1 MKNQTFVVLQ
11 NGQEVWK
18 SLVNGKIIPAEF
30 NSKGAALAGIE
41 VEKRRQ
47 QKLAA
52 VRGVESENHHHQKT
66 PAGIAAKSTAAHG
79 TPAKPDRSLKP
90 I

>member
-1 MKNQTFVVLQ
+1 MKDQAFVVFQ

-52 VRGVESENHHHQKT
+52 VHGDGIRPPT
-66 PAGIAAKSTAAHG
+66 P
-79 TPAKPDRSLKP
+79 
-90 I
+90 